1 MDGLVKKLKK
11 QHKKT
16 LNKETGIFKEKKV
29 ARVQWALRSQSCG
42 ENKQCKDLYNSMLNS
57 KENDLEG
64 FNFFF

>member
-11 QHKKT
+11 QHKD
-16 LNKETGIFKEKKV
+16 FKQRNWYFQGKKKV
-29 ARVQWALRSQSCG
+29 ARVQWALRSQSCR

-64 FNFFF
+64 F